1 MKRLIALLLVLVMCV
16 GMFAACAPAVTVAD
30 AAEYLLGAN
39 FKYDFPFRIGII
51 NTTLINDYTIS
62 YTFGNNLPEW
72 DGRLGLNFSLPIN
85 NINFEL
91 ELNQYAKRDIS
102 FAIFTLTS
110 DLNADFPAKYARINC
125 GFNKVPMM
133 CYHELDVEN
142 SLKMCLRV
150 LLNINTQNTQ
160 DEIKH
165 IYLKGAK
172 TLRQDI

>member
-1 MKRLIALLLVLVMCV
+1 MMYSRGVR
-16 GMFAACAPAVTVAD
+16 
-30 AAEYLLGAN
+30 GA
-39 FKYDFPFRIGII
+39 I
-51 NTTLINDYTIS
+51 T
-62 YTFGNNLPEW
+62 
-72 DGRLGLNFSLPIN
+72 
-85 NINFEL
+85 
-91 ELNQYAKRDIS
+91 LNQNTKEEIELATVELLNEMLIQNEIEKKDIS

-110 DLNADFPAKYARINC
+110 DLNADFPAKYARIKC

-150 LLNINTQNTQ
+150 LLNINTQKTQ

-172 TLRQDI
+172 VLRQDI